1 MKENNFYDIFFNV
14 FSRQLSQNPLI
25 ITIAFDFKSGK
36 GLKKEEI
43 NNYEETQKIVFPIK
57 LKEIFKSCNGIQ
69 IKWKIANGEEEKIPD
84 LENSAY
90 NSSVRLLQMEE
101 ILGGWKGEGWKNDIW
116 FEGNDYSGKK
126 QIVKDLRP
134 FDYYDGDDSGCACF
148 LYQGG
153 KLIDNVYTNSVEDGV
168 HDLRINFEQYIDLML
183 MCYGVSGWQTALHT
197 PEPKKTDYYHARR
210 MKILKNLHVLVPDF
224 DFENFMATVKRYQ
237 NGK

>member
-1 MKENNFYDIFFNV
+1 MNKKNFPTLFFDHFIIDAVRKGGSIIVPLDFKAGKAIKSIDIGKYEDMHKVVVPEYLKYV
-14 FSRQLSQNPLI
+14 FSN
-25 ITIAFDFKSGK
+25 
-36 GLKKEEI
+36 
-43 NNYEETQKIVFPIK
+43 
-57 LKEIFKSCNGIQ
+57 CNGIQ
-69 IKWKIANGEEEKIPD
+69 IKWEIGSGQKEKIPD

-90 NSSVRLLQMEE
+90 EGSIRLLQMEE

-126 QIVKDLRP
+126 KIVKDLRP
-134 FDYYDGDDSGCACF
+134 FDYYDSDDSGCACF

-153 KLIDNVYTNSVEDGV
+153 KLIDNVYTNSVDDGV

-197 PEPKKTDYYHARR
+197 PEPKRTDYYHARR
-210 MKILKNLHVLVPDF
+210 MKILKNLHVHIPDF